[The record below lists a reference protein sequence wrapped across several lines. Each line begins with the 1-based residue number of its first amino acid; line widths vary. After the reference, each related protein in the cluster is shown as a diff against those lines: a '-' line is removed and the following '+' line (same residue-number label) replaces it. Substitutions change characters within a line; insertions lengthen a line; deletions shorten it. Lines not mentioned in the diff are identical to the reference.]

1 MSLLKTIRYSVLIL
15 GGIISFVNLEQ
26 GFSPDAKQVLAE
38 PASIQVKSGEL
49 AQTSRPSILPEVEI
63 VSDGEQLQGEWQGQT
78 YTIDADEL
86 AVRVLD
92 TFDPETGE
100 MVDRRMSGQRIVD
113 VDVDP
118 TTGNIA
124 VGVLLDYFAATS
136 VSAVFIIDPQ
146 PGAYAIYRA
155 QVPGARPL
163 PDEFSTYNLRS
174 IESVRFA
181 DENLIVRQ
189 VDASG
194 AEALVVFKPA
204 ATPAMEYA
212 GCVDIDAGEGR
223 DLCSSIGG

>member
-15 GGIISFVNLEQ
+15 GGIISFGSLER
-26 GFSPDAKQVLAE
+26 GFSPNAKEALAE
-38 PASIQVKSGEL
+38 PGLIQVKSGKL
-49 AQTSRPSILPEVEI
+49 AQASRPSSLPEVEI
-63 VSDGEQLQGEWQGQT
+63 VSEGEQLQGEWQGQT

-92 TFDPETGE
+92 TFDPQTGE
-100 MVDRRMSGQRIVD
+100 TVDRRISGQRIVD

-136 VSAVFIIDPQ
+136 TSAVFIIDPQ

-155 QVPGARPL
+155 QVPGSRPL
-163 PDEFSTYNLRS
+163 PDEFSTYELRG

-181 DENLIVRQ
+181 DGNLIVRQ

-194 AEALVVFKPA
+194 AEALVVFKPGE
-204 ATPAMEYA
+204 TPAMEYA

-223 DLCSSIGG
+223 GLCSGIGG

>member
-1 MSLLKTIRYSVLIL
+1 MSLLKNIRYSVLIL
-15 GGIISFVNLEQ
+15 GGIISFGSVEQ
-26 GFSPDAKQVLAE
+26 GFSPDAKQALAE
-38 PASIQVKSGEL
+38 TASSQPNLGKL
-49 AQTSRPSILPEVEI
+49 AQATRPSILPDVEI

-100 MVDRRMSGQRIVD
+100 TVDRRMSGQRIVD
-113 VDVDP
+113 VDVDS

-124 VGVLLDYFAATS
+124 VGVLLDYFAATNT
-136 VSAVFIIDPQ
+136 SAVFIIDPQ

-155 QVPGARPL
+155 QVPGSRPL
-163 PDEFSTYNLRS
+163 PDEFSTYELRT

-181 DENLIVRQ
+181 DGNLIVRQ
-189 VDASG
+189 GDASG

-204 ATPAMEYA
+204 ETPAMEYV
-212 GCVDIDAGEGR
+212 GCLDINAGEGR
-223 DLCSSIGG
+223 GLCSGIGG